1 MNKKKLELKSIWKN
15 RLRLRTEGNKLCAE
29 GKLLKGEKITIS
41 ETRIDEEKLRNFL
54 GDLMVKEN
62 MSFQIVG
69 CGHPQDILN
78 YVAHAISQQS
88 GGLMK

>member
-1 MNKKKLELKSIWKN
+1 MTDKNKFKVVDPWLIQDMAQAILE
-15 RLRLRTEGNKLCAE
+15 
-29 GKLLKGEKITIS
+29 LLKGEKITIP